1 MNTAKI
7 IGSKIVV
14 LRAETGLTQQQLA
27 EQLDTSQRTVA
38 AWEAGDSIPRK
49 TMQVKIAQ
57 LFGLPND
64 YFFDLDLDLDDTAKS
79 SESFDSS
86 ERKLTDVLDDAISEA
101 GIDVSEEKKKQI
113 VDSLEKVLEIKK

>member
-64 YFFDLDLDLDDTAKS
+64 YFFDLDDTAKS

-86 ERKLTDVLDDAISEA
+86 ERKLTDVLDDVISEA

>member
-27 EQLDTSQRTVA
+27 EQLDTSQRTVV

-64 YFFDLDLDLDDTAKS
+64 YFFDLDLDDTAKS

>member
-1 MNTAKI
+1 MNIAKR
-7 IGSKIVV
+7 IGSRIVV

-64 YFFDLDLDLDDTAKS
+64 YFFDLDPDDTAS
-79 SESFDSS
+79 SFESIDSS
-86 ERKLTDVLDDAISEA
+86 ERKLIDVVDDAISEA

-113 VDSLEKVLEIKK
+113 MDSLEKILEIRK